1 VSQINCA
8 FGIGCVR
15 YPDMF
20 DEILKAIRAE
30 REGLIKK
37 MYLEKSD
44 AEQQFHLM
52 LSKLQFD

>member
-1 VSQINCA
+1 
-8 FGIGCVR
+8 
-15 YPDMF
+15 MF

-44 AEQQFHLM
+44 VEQQFHLM